1 MFSLI
6 DLDYLRNRLEH
17 NRFPTYAIDA
27 MGAFMQPHHAPSP
40 LRKFAA
46 KGGGVFALDSVNRV
60 NFGTRALPFWPRGC
74 IGRAKILNPSV
85 RKAPR

>member
-1 MFSLI
+1 MLSLI
-6 DLDYLRNRLEH
+6 GLDYLRNRLEH

-27 MGAFMQPHHAPSP
+27 IGAFMQLHRARSP

-46 KGGGVFALDSVNRV
+46 KGRGVFTLDTVNRV
-60 NFGTRALPFWPRGC
+60 NFGTHTLPFWPRGC